1 MRHDDVSPSR
11 AGAATLDPVT
21 APGAPQIAPLKHLK
35 DYQVAKDDP
44 DVRGWPLIGRDGRT
58 IGKVHDLL
66 VDTAA
71 ERVRYLDVEL
81 DRDLLASAP
90 VVPGAAGPPPAVGSD
105 GKAAEHHVLAPIGF
119 ARLDEDHKRVYLD
132 GMDAHDAAVLP
143 VYDHKAAF
151 HRDYETGVRRRWDPR
166 WSQAPDQDFYA
177 GEAYDESRFYGPRR
191 RR

>member
-1 MRHDDVSPSR
+1 MRHDDVTR
-11 AGAATLDPVT
+11 AGAATLDPAV
-21 APGAPQIAPLKHLK
+21 APPGTPQIAPLKHLK
-35 DYQVAKDDP
+35 DYQIVKGDP

-81 DRDLLASAP
+81 DHGLLANAP
-90 VVPGAAGPPPAVGSD
+90 VVLGTAGPLPAVNED
-105 GKAAEHHVLAPIGF
+105 GKAVGHHVLAPIGF

-143 VYDHKAAF
+143 ACDHQAF
-151 HRDYETGVRRRWDPR
+151 HRDYETGVRKRWEPR
-166 WSQAPDQDFYA
+166 WSPAPDQDFYA